1 MKDYLVQL
9 LSLIDSEHIKI
20 FIISMAPVTE
30 LRFSI
35 PYGILLKSMALSE
48 VVLFSIAGNIIIG
61 IIILYIIGPLMKFLQ
76 KLSLFRSIIDYIFKR
91 TLNKGRIV
99 ERIKFW
105 GLVIFVGIPLPL
117 TGVWTG
123 ALAAYLFGIPT
134 KRSVVA
140 IIIGV
145 LISATIV
152 TSISLI
158 PIL

>member
-1 MKDYLVQL
+1 MKDYLIHL
-9 LSLIDSEHIKI
+9 LSFIDSEHIKI

-35 PYGILLKSMALSE
+35 PYGILLKSMAISD
-48 VVLFSIAGNIIIG
+48 VVLLSIIGNIIIG
-61 IIILYIIGPLMKFLQ
+61 IVILYIIGPLMRFFRRFSFL
-76 KLSLFRSIIDYIFKR
+76 KKIIDYIFHR
-91 TLNKGRIV
+91 TLNKGKIV

-134 KRSVVA
+134 KRSVIA

-145 LISATIV
+145 LLSATIV
-152 TSISLI
+152 TSITLI
-158 PIL
+158 SIL

>member
-1 MKDYLVQL
+1 MIEYLVQL
-9 LSLIDSEHIKI
+9 LSFIDSEHIKI

-35 PYGILLKSMALSE
+35 PYGILLKSMAISE
-48 VVLFSIAGNIIIG
+48 VVLLSITGNIIIG
-61 IIILYIIGPLMKFLQ
+61 IIILYIIAPLMKFLRRF
-76 KLSLFRSIIDYIFKR
+76 SLFRNIIDYIFKR

>member
-1 MKDYLVQL
+1 MKNYILYLINF
-9 LSLIDSEHIKI
+9 IDSEHIKL
-20 FIISMAPVTE
+20 FILSMAPVTE

-35 PYGILLKSMALSE
+35 PYGILIKSMPLSE
-48 VVLFSIAGNIIIG
+48 VVLLSIIGNVIIG
-61 IIILYIIGPLMKFLQ
+61 IIILYIIGPSMQFLRRF
-76 KLSLFRSIIDYIFKR
+76 SLFKNIIDYIFKR
-91 TLNKGRIV
+91 TLYKGSIV

-105 GLVIFVGIPLPL
+105 GLIIFVGIPLPL

-134 KRSVVA
+134 KRSIIA

-152 TSISLI
+152 TMISLI
-158 PIL
+158 PFL